1 MEVLSMPE
9 NRVIVS
15 DELNRYMNT
24 IVQKGIFGSKAEL
37 IRASLIR
44 YIETL
49 PVRVP
54 SGYDNVTVFS
64 PDGRLF
70 QVEYALES
78 ANRGATIIGLRYNG
92 GVIIAKE
99 KPGSVGV
106 TEFPY
111 TVTGPW
117 EDFQIDQNI
126 GIVPTG
132 LIADYVLLKN
142 EAKKEAQSHRKE
154 KGDSI
159 TVEELTIKLSL
170 ILHGYT
176 MKREMR
182 PLGCVLLIGG
192 VDETGCHLFLTDPS
206 GAYKEVLAGC
216 GGSKTK
222 EVNNIL
228 KDDYQVDLP
237 FHEAL
242 RLTIKAILKE
252 EKRKPEEI
260 TVAVIETETQR
271 FRKITLDEIK
281 KAWKI

>member
-1 MEVLSMPE
+1 MPE

-49 PVRVP
+49 PVRIP

-78 ANRGATIIGLRYNG
+78 ANRGTTIVGLRYND
-92 GVIIAKE
+92 GVILAKE
-99 KPGSVGV
+99 KPGSKEI

-132 LIADYVLLKN
+132 LIADYILLKH
-142 EAKKEAQSHRKE
+142 EAKKEAQSHKKE
-154 KGDSI
+154 TGEPI

-176 MKREMR
+176 MKRKMR

-192 VDETGCHLFLTDPS
+192 VDKTGCHLFLTDPS
-206 GAYKEVLAGC
+206 GAYKEVLASC
-216 GGSKTK
+216 GGSKMK
-222 EVNNIL
+222 EVNDLL
-228 KDDYQVDLP
+228 KDDYQTNLP
-237 FHEAL
+237 FNEAL
-242 RLTIKAILKE
+242 GLTIKAILKDE
-252 EKRKPEEI
+252 TRRPEEI
-260 TVAVIETETQR
+260 TVAVIETETKTL
-271 FRKITLDEIK
+271 RKITLDEIK
-281 KAWKI
+281 KTWETAT